1 MKAVLLARRAMNTRF
16 ELLLHGER
24 ETALRA
30 AGEEALDEIERLE
43 ARLSLFRES
52 SEVTRLNRHAADQP
66 VQVSPPVF
74 RLLERVRELW
84 TASGGAFDPTVE
96 PLMRLWGFRDPEV
109 AEPAWEAIAAVRA
122 IVGMDKVELDPA
134 TRRVRFLRAGLRLDL
149 GAIGKGYA
157 VDCAAEVL
165 RETGVTSALIH
176 GGTSSV
182 YGLGR
187 MPDGRPW
194 KVVVPEPQSASPA
207 AEVSSETTGRVL
219 AEFTLEDASLG
230 VSAVWG
236 RTLAR
241 GGRAWGH
248 VLDPRTGEPVQRAA
262 LAAVALPEATESD
275 AFSTALLV
283 LGVPGV
289 EVLRRFRPGLRAL
302 VWAPG
307 GPAHAPPGV
316 PGAT

>member
-1 MKAVLLARRAMNTRF
+1 MNTRF

-43 ARLSLFRES
+43 TQLSLFRAT
-52 SEVTRLNRHAADQP
+52 SEVAHLNRHAADRP
-66 VQVSPPVF
+66 VPVSPPVF
-74 RLLERVRELW
+74 RLLERARELW
-84 TASGGAFDPTVE
+84 AASGGAFDPTVE
-96 PLMRLWGFRDPEV
+96 PLMRLWGFRDTNAAAPAPEAV
-109 AEPAWEAIAAVRA
+109 AAARA
-122 IVGMDKVELDPA
+122 IVGMDKLKLDPA
-134 TRRVRFLRAGLRLDL
+134 TRRVRFLKAGLRLDL

-157 VDCAAEVL
+157 VDCAVEVL
-165 RETGVTSALIH
+165 REAGVTSALIH

-194 KVVVPEPQSASPA
+194 KVALPEPRTPGPPA
-207 AEVSSETTGRVL
+207 EISSETPERVL

-230 VSAVWG
+230 VSAAWG
-236 RTLAR
+236 RKLVL
-241 GGRAWGH
+241 GGRELGH

-275 AFSTALLV
+275 ALSTALLV
-283 LGVPGV
+283 LGVGGV
-289 EVLRRFRPGLRAL
+289 ATLRRFRPGLRAV
-302 VWAPG
+302 VWSPASSTRAPRG
-307 GPAHAPPGV
+307 L